1 MSTERLRRRPT
12 VLFFRHPKTMVD
24 ECTSRNQR
32 GCQWAVSVC
41 DGEQRFFLFPLS
53 MARRRK
59 LFNIISLLPSTIPHR
74 STGKQRGMGATAELD
89 DLIFCWN
96 GSGPPWSMTWTS
108 SSCLEMCLAQQWV
121 RLGRVHLTINKFIA
135 SAMAWTPASRF
146 FMCLAQ
152 EEVWLGGP
160 HLVLDA
166 SGTTR
171 SMTKSSPS
179 CFPSREHCG
188 IEICYWFQEPY
199 RPPKTM
205 EVANEQWAF
214 ANANNDSFYFHSPW
228 PGAEDFTWISLPF
241 SIGKQR
247 GMGAPRKILPDWIS
261 LPFSIG
267 KNRQQSEGSHGAF
280 SCQCKL
286 NPLHLQLVQLN
297 TQPCT

>member
-1 MSTERLRRRPT
+1 
-12 VLFFRHPKTMVD
+12 
-24 ECTSRNQR
+24 
-32 GCQWAVSVC
+32 
-41 DGEQRFFLFPLS
+41 

-160 HLVLDA
+160 HLVFDT
-166 SGTTR
+166 SGTTG
-171 SMTKSSPS
+171 SMTWSSPS
-179 CFPSREHCG
+179 CLPGRMEQ
-188 IEICYWFQEPY
+188 QE
-199 RPPKTM
+199 
-205 EVANEQWAF
+205 A
-214 ANANNDSFYFHSPW
+214 W
-228 PGAEDFTWISLPF
+228 PGMLRLVLECVWHSKVYDLGDLTLYWTTHGTAKSMSQVF
-241 SIGKQR
+241 SSCR
-247 GMGAPRKILPDWIS
+247 GMRLAQREIWLWPNTIYLETRLGQLALRL
-261 LPFSIG
+261 G
-267 KNRQQSEGSHGAF
+267 RV
-280 SCQCKL
+280 
-286 NPLHLQLVQLN
+286 HLVL
-297 TQPCT
+297 